1 MRDINTVG
9 SGTDTLT
16 TAHNAQRNRNITM
29 IAALND
35 SLVVPETPS
44 SSSVLALETPVHLM
58 PTEAA
63 TGLTVTDAE
72 VLALSPSN
80 QGSKPGRP
88 HNPKRFKASVMFVVD
103 EAQRF
108 KVTSKLAIIW
118 DTCATSNIIDPL
130 QVPTNAIWRSRQ
142 SSVMY
147 GMGDGA
153 ATVLGEVEILC
164 MFTYGG
170 QRVQLRFLVCKT
182 PGLMHAIVADPDIV
196 RFGALPDPAKNMIWI
211 QELKE
216 RVHTDRLDKVVR
228 RLDLPPIGI
237 FSICGGL
244 ETPYPVVN
252 ELGATVERYVSV
264 ERDERVR
271 NIGMGVVP
279 EIQYL
284 DCNDCTKVSDEM
296 AEHIALWS
304 HFVFGGG
311 MCSPF
316 TQLRNNP
323 GGLNEPEAA
332 SFKAVAR
339 LITACRK
346 GNPRINYFAET
357 VKLHRGLTTVQ
368 GPLMDA
374 MLPSPLQLVNSSSIG
389 EASHRTRQI
398 ATNMIQFANV
408 PDQPHRNP
416 NFCVEGQLEK
426 QPAPCL
432 VSRANAT
439 SYPCYKRMPPKFDT
453 NFDVTPDERDR
464 LLGFSATISS
474 GYGRAPH
481 PVSEGM
487 RLRTIGAAFSY
498 EVLYA
503 TMQAALDALADRVDE
518 QHQIRWY

>member
-1 MRDINTVG
+1 
-9 SGTDTLT
+9 
-16 TAHNAQRNRNITM
+16 
-29 IAALND
+29 
-35 SLVVPETPS
+35 
-44 SSSVLALETPVHLM
+44 
-58 PTEAA
+58 
-63 TGLTVTDAE
+63 
-72 VLALSPSN
+72 
-80 QGSKPGRP
+80 
-88 HNPKRFKASVMFVVD
+88 
-103 EAQRF
+103 
-108 KVTSKLAIIW
+108 
-118 DTCATSNIIDPL
+118 
-130 QVPTNAIWRSRQ
+130 
-142 SSVMY
+142 
-147 GMGDGA
+147 
-153 ATVLGEVEILC
+153 
-164 MFTYGG
+164 
-170 QRVQLRFLVCKT
+170 
-182 PGLMHAIVADPDIV
+182 
-196 RFGALPDPAKNMIWI
+196 
-211 QELKE
+211 
-216 RVHTDRLDKVVR
+216 
-228 RLDLPPIGI
+228 
-237 FSICGGL
+237 
-244 ETPYPVVN
+244 
-252 ELGATVERYVSV
+252 
-264 ERDERVR
+264 
-271 NIGMGVVP
+271 
-279 EIQYL
+279 
-284 DCNDCTKVSDEM
+284 
-296 AEHIALWS
+296 
-304 HFVFGGG
+304 

-323 GGLNEPEAA
+323 GGLNEPEAS

-374 MLPSPLQLVNSSSIG
+374 MLPSPLQLANSSRIG
-389 EASHRTRQI
+389 EEPHRTRQI

-464 LLGFSATISS
+464 LLGFSTTISS

-518 QHQIRWY
+518 QHQMVLVISAADRLATSSAEQVELYLIALPETGSGYTLLKQMQKQYEGFQKKRLHVQLTDSETLPRQTRSWRTIPPALAQSAHFCVESCIAAGTHRERDYADYLWIMMFFMPLKGRLVRPEEVAGTRWEGMELQALRLLVDDRPINNAVAFPMHWGVRSPDIASLRFEIPAVDTYLNAGDLDNGYFLAELSESTKPLTCFGFYDAVAK